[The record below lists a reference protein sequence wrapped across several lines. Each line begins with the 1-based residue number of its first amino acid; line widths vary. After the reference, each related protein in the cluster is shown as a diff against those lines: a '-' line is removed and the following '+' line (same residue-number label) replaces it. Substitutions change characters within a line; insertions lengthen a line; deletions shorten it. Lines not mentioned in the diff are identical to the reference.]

1 MRNRPKRGCNR
12 YRQMRFALPFRIFW
26 KGHEMRAVLCF
37 SLGLIPASAFAHT
50 GHAAGTGHE
59 LWGIGLAFAI
69 AAIFGL
75 TRKA

>member
-1 MRNRPKRGCNR
+1 
-12 YRQMRFALPFRIFW
+12 
-26 KGHEMRAVLCF
+26 MRAVLCF

-50 GHAAGTGHE
+50 GHAAGTGHD
-59 LWGIGLAFAI
+59 LWVIGLAFAI